1 MGYCPVIEASPTELD
16 TVYTLLKRSVAMGKK
31 LCLDDI
37 IIVMD
42 QAIYAKAQEIVL
54 QKNREFENVVL
65 RMGAFHVITTFL
77 AVLGKHF
84 ADAGLVDI
92 LIESGIL
99 AYGSLSGVVEGRHY
113 NRTIR
118 ARKIEALFRFKWKAF
133 IHWLQVKR
141 FNV

>member
-1 MGYCPVIEASPTELD
+1 MLYNDNAPTYSSVGYCPVIEASPTELD

-31 LCLDDI
+31 LGQDNI

-77 AVLGKHF
+77 AVLGKRF
-84 ADAGLVDI
+84 ADA
-92 LIESGIL
+92 
-99 AYGSLSGVVEGRHY
+99 
-113 NRTIR
+113 
-118 ARKIEALFRFKWKAF
+118 
-133 IHWLQVKR
+133 
-141 FNV
+141 